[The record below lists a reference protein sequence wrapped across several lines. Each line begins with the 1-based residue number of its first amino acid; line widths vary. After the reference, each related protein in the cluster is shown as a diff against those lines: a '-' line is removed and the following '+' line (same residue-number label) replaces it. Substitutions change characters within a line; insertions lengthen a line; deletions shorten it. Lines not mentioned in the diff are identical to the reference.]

1 MNKKIKQ
8 VFAALAMACMMS
20 ICLLPV
26 GSITAL
32 AANGT
37 IQFSDPSATAGS
49 EVTVNLKVS
58 SAGGEGLSKQILRWH
73 MTPMRWNL
81 SAETA

>member
-37 IQFSDPSATAGS
+37 IQFCHSR
-49 EVTVNLKVS
+49 
-58 SAGGEGLSKQILRWH
+58 Q
-73 MTPMRWNL
+73 
-81 SAETA
+81 